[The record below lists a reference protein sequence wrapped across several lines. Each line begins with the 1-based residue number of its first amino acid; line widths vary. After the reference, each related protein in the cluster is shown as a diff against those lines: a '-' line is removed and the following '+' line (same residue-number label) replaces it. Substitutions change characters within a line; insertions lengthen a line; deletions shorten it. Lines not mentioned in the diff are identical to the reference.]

1 MKIFKTL
8 SFRGKIFAGMIVTA
22 VIPMLCG
29 YLLLL
34 QVLNMIYQNYLNR
47 EAQSTLAIAEESLD
61 AAFSN
66 IFRAIDTLNEDEV
79 IHAYFSEEEKG
90 EAGEVYRKLYS
101 AAAEC
106 ANYGSLS
113 LYDKEGAR
121 IMTVAENKYISGK
134 LSLNWNILYIVAKH
148 PTEYVIC
155 NARLYEGEKKTEYL
169 RIGRAVQGADGTVS
183 GYIIATIVKD
193 NFDNMLKGL
202 GKEKEGVLYVM
213 DGFREIV
220 YFSSESYSEEI
231 ISARNELLK
240 MEAPCMSVQK
250 DSFYYLDYNE
260 KYDIYIMYRQPT
272 AFLNHMKKYVIAIA
286 AASGLLS
293 IFACLL
299 LSYYFSRRIYKP
311 IQRMQYAISE
321 IKEGNYKTHITV
333 SSEDEFGQL
342 SESFNAMSE
351 HLADNTERLIQRER
365 ELSNANIK
373 MMQAQLNPHF
383 LYNTLDTMKWI
394 AKENG
399 LGEIV
404 SLSSNLAQILRMSIS
419 ARPVIRLSEEIALV
433 TAYAE
438 IQEIR
443 FEDKFEL
450 IVKVPEAL
458 KDCMVPKLI
467 LQPIVENA
475 IIHGFAE
482 YEKGTVRIYATAL
495 DDESMQIIVQDNGA
509 GMTQEKVEQ
518 LNSGHLRPHTESTG
532 HESIGCYNVNAII
545 KLHYGEEY
553 GLYVESLKG
562 AGTKVYLT
570 IPQCRESERNYY
582 V

>member
-8 SFRGKIFAGMIVTA
+8 SFRGKIFAGMIATA

-34 QVLNMIYQNYLNR
+34 QVLNMIYQNHLNR
-47 EAQSTLAIAEESLD
+47 EAESTLAMAEESLD
-61 AAFSN
+61 MAFSD
-66 IFRAIDTLNEDEV
+66 IFHAIGMLNEDEE
-79 IHAYFSEEEKG
+79 IHDYLSEEGKSSTG
-90 EAGEVYRKLYS
+90 AVYRKLYS

-113 LYDKEGAR
+113 LYDREGIR
-121 IMTVAENKYISGK
+121 QMTVAENKYINAK
-134 LSLNWNILYIVAKH
+134 LSLNWNILYKAAKN
-148 PTEYVIC
+148 PTDYVVC

-169 RIGRAVQGADGTVS
+169 RIGHAVQDSDGTVS
-183 GYIIATIVKD
+183 GYIVATIIKD
-193 NFDNMLKGL
+193 NFDNILKGL
-202 GKEKEGVLYVM
+202 GQEKEGVLYVM

-220 YFSSESYSEEI
+220 YFSGESYSEEI
-231 ISARNELLK
+231 ISAKNELLN
-240 MEAPCMSVQK
+240 MEAPCMSIHK

-260 KYDIYIMYRQPT
+260 KYNIYIMYRQPT

-286 AASGLLS
+286 AASGVLS
-293 IFACLL
+293 IFAGLL
-299 LSYYFSRRIYKP
+299 LSYHFSRLIYKP
-311 IQRMQYAISE
+311 IQRMQYAIAE
-321 IKEGNYKTHITV
+321 IKEGNYSIHIEAGG
-333 SSEDEFGQL
+333 EDELGQL

-351 HLADNTERLIQRER
+351 HLADNTKRLIQRER
-365 ELSNANIK
+365 ELSSANIK

-399 LGEIV
+399 LQEIV

-419 ARPVIRLSEEIALV
+419 ARPSIRLAEEIDLV
-433 TAYAE
+433 TAYTE

-450 IVKVPEAL
+450 IVDVEESL
-458 KDCMVPKLI
+458 RECMVPKLI
-467 LQPIVENA
+467 LQPIVENS

-482 YEKGTVRIYATAL
+482 REKGTVWISAYFL
-495 DDESMQIIVQDNGA
+495 DENKLQIVVQDDGA
-509 GMTQEKVEQ
+509 GMPQDVVDK
-518 LNSGHLRPHTESTG
+518 LNCGKLLPHEEASGHA
-532 HESIGCYNVNAII
+532 SIGFYNVNAII

-553 GLYVESLKG
+553 GLYAESKAG
-562 AGTKVYLT
+562 VGTKVYVTL
-570 IPQCRESERNYY
+570 PECERGL
-582 V
+582 

>member
-1 MKIFKTL
+1 MKIFKNL

-47 EAQSTLAIAEESLD
+47 EAESTLAIAEESLD
-61 AAFSN
+61 MAFTN
-66 IFRAIDTLNEDEV
+66 IFDAIGTLNEDEE
-79 IHAYFSEEEKG
+79 IHDYLSEEGKSSTG
-90 EAGEVYRKLYS
+90 GVYRKLYS

-113 LYDKEGAR
+113 LYDSDGIRK
-121 IMTVAENKYISGK
+121 MTVNENKYISEK
-134 LSLNWNILYIVAKH
+134 LSLNWNILYKAAKNSTDYIV
-148 PTEYVIC
+148 C

-169 RIGRAVQGADGTVS
+169 RIGRAVQEPDGTVS
-183 GYIIATIVKD
+183 GYVIATIVKE

-231 ISARNELLK
+231 ISARNELLN
-240 MEAPCMSVQK
+240 MGAPCMSIRK

-260 KYDIYIMYRQPT
+260 KYNIYIMYRQPT

-286 AASGLLS
+286 AASGVLS

-299 LSYYFSRRIYKP
+299 LSYHFSRLIYKP
-311 IQRMQYAISE
+311 IQRMQYAIGE
-321 IKEGNYKTHITV
+321 IIEGNYNIHIETGG
-333 SSEDEFGQL
+333 EDELSQL

-351 HLADNTERLIQRER
+351 HLTDNTERLIQRER
-365 ELSNANIK
+365 ELSSANIK

-394 AKENG
+394 AKGNG
-399 LGEIV
+399 LQEIV

-419 ARPVIRLSEEIALV
+419 ARPSIRLAEEIDLV
-433 TAYAE
+433 TAYTE

-450 IVKVPEAL
+450 IVDVPESL
-458 KDCMVPKLI
+458 KECMVPKLI
-467 LQPIVENA
+467 LQPIVENS

-482 YEKGTVRIYATAL
+482 CEKGKVWISAYFL
-495 DDESMQIIVQDNGA
+495 DENKFQIIVQDDGV
-509 GMTQEKVEQ
+509 GMPQDVVDK
-518 LNSGHLRPHTESTG
+518 LNCGKLLPHEEASGHA
-532 HESIGCYNVNAII
+532 SIGFYNVNAII
-545 KLHYGEEY
+545 KLRYGDEY
-553 GLYVESLKG
+553 GLYAESEVG
-562 AGTKVYLT
+562 SGTKVYVTL
-570 IPQCRESERNYY
+570 PECERG
-582 V
+582 

>member
-1 MKIFKTL
+1 
-8 SFRGKIFAGMIVTA
+8 
-22 VIPMLCG
+22 MLCG

-34 QVLNMIYQNYLNR
+34 QVLNMIYQNYLSS
-47 EAQSTLAIAEESLD
+47 EAESTLAMAEESLD
-61 AAFSN
+61 KAFSH
-66 IFRAIDTLNEDEV
+66 IFNAIGTLNEDKE
-79 IHAYFSEEEKG
+79 IHDFLLG
-90 EAGEVYRKLYS
+90 EGKSSTGVVYRKLYS

-106 ANYGSLS
+106 MNYGSLS
-113 LYDKEGAR
+113 LYDREGIR
-121 IMTVAENKYISGK
+121 KMTVAENKYINDK
-134 LSLNWNILYIVAKH
+134 LSLNWNILYKATKH

-155 NARLYEGEKKTEYL
+155 NARMYEGEKKTEYL
-169 RIGRAVQGADGTVS
+169 RLGRAVQEPDGTIS

-193 NFDNMLKGL
+193 DFDNMLKGL

-213 DGFREIV
+213 DSFREIV

-231 ISARNELLK
+231 ISARNELLE
-240 MEAPCMSVQK
+240 MEAPCMSVRK

-260 KYDIYIMYRQPT
+260 KYNIYIMYRQPT

-286 AASGLLS
+286 AASGILS

-299 LSYYFSRRIYKP
+299 LSYHFSRLIYKP
-311 IQRMQYAISE
+311 IQRMQYAIGE
-321 IKEGNYKTHITV
+321 IKEGNYKTHIAV

-399 LGEIV
+399 LQEIV

-419 ARPVIRLSEEIALV
+419 ARPTIRLSEEIDLV
-433 TAYAE
+433 KAYTE

-450 IVKVPEAL
+450 IVEVPDAL

-467 LQPIVENA
+467 LQPIVENS

-482 YEKGTVRIYATAL
+482 YEKGTVRICATAL
-495 DDESMQIIVQDNGA
+495 EGEKLQITVQDDGA

-518 LNSGHLRPHTESTG
+518 LNCGHLRPHTESTG

-545 KLHYGEEY
+545 KLNYGEEY
-553 GLYVESLKG
+553 GLYAESEKG

-570 IPQCRESERNYY
+570 IPQCKEKF
-582 V
+582 